1 VKLSAKYLATIRN
14 AILWMTL
21 IPASSSAIAQG
32 PNQQQGRYVA
42 PRSSF
47 ISDPAETPIKL
58 TFGTLPLAQ
67 IQQQLDAARAADA
80 NSPIVLTLTG
90 AYRVSDHPLTLP
102 SKTSLV
108 LYGSI
113 HAVPGA
119 PAASLISVSGQT
131 QVAISGGFL
140 DGHGAR
146 LSGIDVANS
155 SKINIDAVTITNTGQ
170 DGIVLQGGGNTVWDS
185 GSAITRCDVSNT
197 GGNGIF
203 IEDITQALILDSFV
217 HRNSGAG
224 IRVSSAYSSI
234 VNNVSRGN
242 GVGIVVDAN
251 DDLVSDNELRG
262 NRNGGIVLASSS
274 ANIAV
279 LRNSVLDNAAAGI
292 DLDGSNNLIYKN
304 TLQNA
309 HNLMDR
315 STANW
320 VVASGMPLDAPQSQY
335 FYPPTLDNP
344 HSDTIINGL
353 NRTDLA
359 LDSSSVATL
368 SGIQQAYN
376 TALQQHPNDVIVLTL
391 TGQFTA
397 DAQLLLQS
405 HTAVVLDGLF
415 QVPAG
420 SKLAQVVTAA
430 SPAQFISFSGGTIDL
445 GGLPLAGIFF
455 PSTTMAFL
463 DRITVQN
470 GGQRDVR
477 TGGGM
482 IHLQNG
488 GGYNILHA
496 NTVNNSGGRC
506 IWTQQNSA
514 RYVVLENYLANCNMD
529 GTDFDSSTSNSFAID
544 NDNVDNLR
552 YGVFI
557 EQSDSFDKVYGN
569 TTTTR
574 DVPGI
579 PGHGVGIYNN
589 ATSSGT
595 RAVTDKNT
603 VFSNVSDIIDDG
615 LRVGSIATATG
626 GVAETAHSFLFNNV
640 VKNSAGDGILFDP
653 EFPQSI
659 QNYFSQTVLSGNVTD
674 IDSIPSNGATPP
686 EFFNPPPATD
696 LALKQPV
703 TASSSAP
710 GSSPNAAVDGLAYTD
725 WIPANERQSWFTIDL
740 GSVASFGRVT
750 LKQTPGSA
758 FYRIELEVSP
768 DGATFTAI
776 PGTVRL
782 IGIDPLESIA
792 FTPVAARFLRVR
804 MEKLFGEPGGFEEI
818 AVNPL

>member
-1 VKLSAKYLATIRN
+1 MKLSAKYLAAIRN

-21 IPASSSAIAQG
+21 IPACSSALAQG
-32 PNQQQGRYVA
+32 PTPQGRYV
-42 PRSSF
+42 PPTSSF
-47 ISDPAETPIKL
+47 ISDPTETPIKL
-58 TFGTLPLAQ
+58 TFGTAPLAQ
-67 IQQQLDAARAADA
+67 IQQQLDAARAGDA
-80 NSPIVLTLTG
+80 SSPIVLTLT
-90 AYRVSDHPLTLP
+90 ATYWVSDHPLTLP

-108 LYGSI
+108 LYGSM

-119 PAASLISVSGQT
+119 AAASMIAVSGQT

-140 DGHGAR
+140 DAHGAR
-146 LSGIDVANS
+146 LSGIDVENS
-155 SKINIDAVTITNTGQ
+155 SKINIDAVTITHTGR

-185 GSAITRCDVSNT
+185 GSAITRVDVSNA
-197 GGNGIF
+197 GGNGIT
-203 IEDITQALILDSFV
+203 IEAITQALILDSFV

-224 IRVSSAYSSI
+224 IQVSSAYSSI

-242 GVGIVVDAN
+242 GVGLVVDAN
-251 DDLVSDNELRG
+251 DDLVSDNELRE
-262 NRNGGIVLASSS
+262 NRNGGLVLASSS

-279 LRNSVLDNAAAGI
+279 LRNAVLDNAVAGI
-292 DLDGSNNLIYKN
+292 DFDGTNNLLYKN
-304 TLQNA
+304 NLHNA
-309 HNLMDR
+309 HDLTDR

-320 VVASGMPLDAPQSQY
+320 VVAAAMPLDAPQSQY

-359 LDSSSVATL
+359 LDSSTVATL
-368 SGIQQAYN
+368 SGVQQAYN

-405 HTAVVLDGLF
+405 HTAVVLDGVF

-420 SKLAQVVTAA
+420 SKLTQVVTAA
-430 SPAQFISFSGGTIDL
+430 NPSQFIAFSGGTIDL
-445 GGLPLAGIFF
+445 NGLPLAGIYF
-455 PSTTMAFL
+455 PSTTLAFL

-506 IWTQQNSA
+506 IWTQENAA

-589 ATSSGT
+589 ATSGAQ

-603 VFSNVSDIIDDG
+603 VFSNVSDIIGDG

-626 GVAETAHSFLFNNV
+626 GIAETAHSFLFNNIV
-640 VKNSAGDGILFDP
+640 RNSARYGILFDT

-659 QNYFSQTVLSGNVTD
+659 QNYFSQTVLAGNATD
-674 IDSIPSNGATPP
+674 IHSIPSNEATPP
-686 EFFNPPPATD
+686 EVFNPPPAID
-696 LALKQPV
+696 LALKQTV
-703 TASSSAP
+703 SASSSAP
-710 GSSPNAAVDGLAYTD
+710 GTSADAAVDGLAYTH
-725 WIPANERQSWFTIDL
+725 WTPANERRSWISIDL
-740 GSVASFGRVT
+740 GSVTSFGRVT
-750 LKQTPGSA
+750 LKQTSGSA
-758 FYRIELEVSP
+758 LYRIELEDSS
-768 DGATFTAI
+768 DGSTFTAI

-782 IGIDPLESIA
+782 TGIDPLQSIV
-792 FTPVAARFLRVR
+792 FPPVAARFLRVR
-804 MEKLFGEPGGFEEI
+804 MEKLLGEPSGFEEI
-818 AVNPL
+818 AVNPM

>member
-1 VKLSAKYLATIRN
+1 MKLSAKSVAVIRN
-14 AILWMTL
+14 TIFWMIL
-21 IPASSSAIAQG
+21 IPTGSSAIAQG
-32 PNQQQGRYVA
+32 PNPQGRYV
-42 PRSSF
+42 PPTSSF
-47 ISDPAETPIKL
+47 ISDPTETPIKL

-67 IQQQLDAARAADA
+67 IQQQLDAARAGDA

-90 AYRVSDHPLTLP
+90 TYLVSNHPLTLP

-108 LYGSI
+108 LYGSL

-119 PAASLISVSGQT
+119 SATSLIAVSGQT

-140 DGHGAR
+140 DAHGAR
-146 LSGIDVANS
+146 LTGIDVENS
-155 SKINIDAVTITNTGQ
+155 SKVNIDAVTITHTGH

-185 GSAITRCDVSNT
+185 GSAITRCDVSNA
-197 GGNGIF
+197 GGNGITL
-203 IEDITQALILDSFV
+203 EAITQALILDSFV

-234 VNNVSRGN
+234 VNNVSREN

-251 DDLVSDNELRG
+251 DDLVSDNELQG
-262 NRNGGIVLASSS
+262 NRNGGVVLASTS
-274 ANIAV
+274 ANSAV
-279 LRNSVLDNAAAGI
+279 LRNSVLDNAVAGI
-292 DLDGSNNLIYKN
+292 DFDGTNNLIYKN

-309 HNLMDR
+309 NNLTDR
-315 STANW
+315 SAANW
-320 VVASGMPLDAPQSQY
+320 VIAAGMPLNAPQSQY
-335 FYPPTLDNP
+335 FYPPTVDNP

-359 LDSSSVATL
+359 LDSGSVATL
-368 SGIQQAYN
+368 SGVQQAYN

-397 DAQLLLQS
+397 DAPLLLQS
-405 HTAVVLDGLF
+405 RTAVVLNGLF
-415 QVPAG
+415 QVPAD

-430 SPAQFISFSGGTIDL
+430 NPSQFISFSGGTIEL
-445 GGLPLAGIFF
+445 GGRPLAGIFF
-455 PSTTMAFL
+455 PSTTMAFI
-463 DRITVQN
+463 DQVTVQN

-477 TGGGM
+477 TSGGM

-506 IWTQQNSA
+506 IWTQQSVA

-557 EQSDSFDKVYGN
+557 EQSDSFNKVYGN

-589 ATSSGT
+589 ATSSAA

-603 VFSNVSDIIDDG
+603 VFSNVSDIINDG

-626 GVAETAHSFLFNNV
+626 GVAETAHSFLFNNIAR
-640 VKNSAGDGILFDP
+640 NSGRAGIFFDAQ
-653 EFPQSI
+653 FPQSI
-659 QNYFSQTVLSGNVTD
+659 QNYFSQTVFSGNATD
-674 IDSIPSNGATPP
+674 IVSNPSNGATPP
-686 EFFNPPPATD
+686 EFFNPPAAID
-696 LALKQPV
+696 LALKQTV
-703 TASSSAP
+703 SASSSAP
-710 GSSPNAAVDGLAYTD
+710 GSSPGAAVDGLGFTH
-725 WIPANERQSWFTIDL
+725 WTPANERRSWFTIDL

-758 FYRIELEVSP
+758 LYGIELESSQ
-768 DGATFTAI
+768 DGSTFTAI
-776 PGTVRL
+776 PWAVRL
-782 IGIDPLESIA
+782 IGIEPLESISFA
-792 FTPVAARFLRVR
+792 PVAARFLRVR
-804 MEKLFGEPGGFEEI
+804 MEKLLGEPAGFEEI
-818 AVNPL
+818 AVNPM

>member
-1 VKLSAKYLATIRN
+1 MKLSNT
-14 AILWMTL
+14 ILWMLL
-21 IPASSSAIAQG
+21 ISASAGALAQG
-32 PNQQQGRYVA
+32 PNLLGRYVPPA
-42 PRSSF
+42 SSF
-47 ISDPAETPIKL
+47 ISDPTETPIKL
-58 TFGTLPLAQ
+58 TFGTRPLAQ
-67 IQQQLDAARAADA
+67 IQQQLDAARASDSS
-80 NSPIVLTLTG
+80 SPIVLTLTG
-90 AYRVSDHPLTLP
+90 TYLVIDHPLTLP

-108 LYGSI
+108 LYGSM

-119 PAASLISVSGQT
+119 AAASLISVSGQT

-140 DGHGAR
+140 DGHGVP
-146 LSGIDVANS
+146 LSGIDIESS
-155 SKINIDAVTITNTGQ
+155 SKVNIDAVTITHTGR
-170 DGIVLQGGGNTVWDS
+170 DGIVLQGAGNTVWDS
-185 GSAITRCDVSNT
+185 GSALTRCDVSNA
-197 GGNGIF
+197 GGNGITV
-203 IEDITQALILDSFV
+203 EGITQALILDSFV

-251 DDLVSDNELRG
+251 DDLVSDNELRE
-262 NRNGGIVLASSS
+262 NRNGGIVLASTS

-279 LRNSVLDNAAAGI
+279 LRNSVLENAVAGI
-292 DLDGSNNLIYKN
+292 DFDGSNNLLYKN
-304 TLQNA
+304 DLRNA
-309 HNLMDR
+309 RNLTDH
-315 STANW
+315 SSANW
-320 VVASGMPLDAPQSQY
+320 VVATDMPLEAPQSQY
-335 FYPPTLDNP
+335 FHPPTIDNP

-353 NRTDLA
+353 SRTDLA
-359 LDSSSVATL
+359 LDSSAIATL
-368 SGIQQAYN
+368 SGVQQAYN
-376 TALQQHPNDVIVLTL
+376 GALQQHPNDVIVLTL

-397 DAQLLLQS
+397 DAPLQLQS
-405 HTAVVLDGLF
+405 RTAVVLDGLF

-420 SKLAQVVTAA
+420 SKLTQVVTAA
-430 SPAQFISFSGGTIDL
+430 NPSQFISFSGGTIDL
-445 GGLPLAGIFF
+445 GGLPLGGILF

-506 IWTQQNSA
+506 IWTQENAA

-544 NDNVDNLR
+544 NENVDNLR

-589 ATSSGT
+589 ATSSAA

-603 VFSNVSDIIDDG
+603 VFSNVSDIIGDG

-626 GVAETAHSFLFNNV
+626 GVAETAHSFLFNNIV
-640 VKNSAGDGILFDP
+640 HDSARYGILFDT

-659 QNYFSQTVLSGNVTD
+659 QNYFSQTVLAGNATD
-674 IDSIPSNGATPP
+674 IHSIPSNAATPP
-686 EFFNPPPATD
+686 EVFNPPPAVD
-696 LALKQPV
+696 LALKQAV
-703 TASSSAP
+703 SASSSAP
-710 GSSPNAAVDGLAYTD
+710 GASPEAAVDGLSYTH
-725 WIPANERQSWFTIDL
+725 WTPANERRSWFSIDL
-740 GSVASFGRVT
+740 GSAASVGRVS
-750 LKQTPGSA
+750 LKLTPVSA
-758 FYRIELEVSP
+758 VYRIELESSS
-768 DGATFTAI
+768 DGTTFTAV

-782 IGIDPLESIA
+782 IGIEPLESIV
-792 FTPVAARFLRVR
+792 FTPVVARFLRVR
-804 MEKLFGEPGGFEEI
+804 MEKLLGEPSGFEEI
-818 AVNPL
+818 AVNPM

>member
-1 VKLSAKYLATIRN
+1 MKLSAKCIAAVRN
-14 AILWMTL
+14 ALLPVTL
-21 IPASSSAIAQG
+21 IAVSSSATAQG
-32 PNQQQGRYVA
+32 PNLQGRYVA
-42 PRSSF
+42 PTSSF
-47 ISDPAETPIKL
+47 ISDPTETPVKL
-58 TFGTLPLAQ
+58 TFGTVPLAQ

-90 AYRVSDHPLTLP
+90 TYWVTGHPLALP

-113 HAVPGA
+113 HAVPGV
-119 PAASLISVSGQT
+119 PAASMIAVSGQT
-131 QVAISGGFL
+131 EVAISGGFL
-140 DGHGAR
+140 DAHGAH
-146 LSGIDVANS
+146 LSGIAVANS
-155 SKINIDAVTITNTGQ
+155 SKVNIDAVTIANTGE

-185 GSAITRCDVSNT
+185 GSAITRCDVSNA
-197 GGNGIF
+197 GGNGITL
-203 IEDITQALILDSFV
+203 EDITQALILDSFV

-242 GVGIVVDAN
+242 DVGIVVDAN
-251 DDLVSDNELRG
+251 DDLVSDNELSG
-262 NRNGGIVLASSS
+262 NRNGGIVLETTS

-279 LRNSVLDNAAAGI
+279 LRNSVLDNTGTGI
-292 DLDGSNNLIYKN
+292 DFDGTNNLLYKN
-304 TLQNA
+304 DLRNAQN
-309 HNLMDR
+309 LTDR
-315 STANW
+315 SAANW
-320 VVASGMPLDAPQSQY
+320 VVAAGVPLEAPQSRY
-335 FYPPTLDNP
+335 FHPPTVDNP
-344 HSDTIINGL
+344 HSDTIVNGL

-359 LDSSSVATL
+359 IDSGTVATL

-405 HTAVVLDGLF
+405 RTAVVLDGLF

-420 SKLAQVVTAA
+420 SKLTQVVTAA
-430 SPAQFISFSGGTIDL
+430 NPSQFISFSGGTIDL

-455 PSTTMAFL
+455 PSTTL
-463 DRITVQN
+463 SLIERTTVQN
-470 GGQRDVR
+470 GGIRDVR

-488 GGYNILHA
+488 GGYNILNA

-506 IWTQQNSA
+506 IWTQQSAA

-557 EQSDSFDKVYGN
+557 EQSDSFNKVYGN

-589 ATSSGT
+589 ATSSAA

-603 VFSNVSDIIDDG
+603 VFSNVSDIIGDG

-626 GVAETAHSFLFNNV
+626 GVAETAHSFLFNNIV
-640 VKNSAGDGILFDP
+640 RNSARDGILFDTQ
-653 EFPQSI
+653 FPRSV
-659 QNYFSQTVLSGNVTD
+659 QNYFSQTVLAGNATD
-674 IDSIPSNGATPP
+674 TNSIPSNGATPP
-686 EFFNPPPATD
+686 EFFNPPPAIN
-696 LALKQPV
+696 LAVKRSV
-703 TASSSAP
+703 SASSSAP
-710 GSSPNAAVDGLAYTD
+710 GSSAEAAVDGLAYTH
-725 WIPANERQSWFTIDL
+725 WSPANERRSWFSIDL
-740 GSVASFGRVT
+740 GSVVSLGRVT
-750 LKQTPGSA
+750 LKQAPGSA
-758 FYRIELEVSP
+758 LYRLELESSS
-768 DGATFTAI
+768 DNTTFTAI

-782 IGIDPLESIA
+782 SGIEPVESIVFA
-792 FTPVAARFLRVR
+792 PIAARFLRVR
-804 MEKLFGEPGGFEEI
+804 MEKLLGEASGFEEI

>member
-1 VKLSAKYLATIRN
+1 VKLSAKYLAAIGN

-21 IPASSSAIAQG
+21 IPTSSSALAQG
-32 PNQQQGRYVA
+32 PNLQGRYV
-42 PRSSF
+42 PPTSSF
-47 ISDPAETPIKL
+47 ISDPTETPIKL

-67 IQQQLDAARAADA
+67 IQQQLDAARANDA

-90 AYRVSDHPLTLP
+90 TYLVSDHPLTLP

-108 LYGSI
+108 LYGSM

-119 PAASLISVSGQT
+119 AAASLISVSGQT

-140 DGHGAR
+140 DAHGAH
-146 LSGIDVANS
+146 LSGIDIENS
-155 SKINIDAVTITNTGQ
+155 RKVNIDAVTVTHTGQ
-170 DGIVLQGGGNTVWDS
+170 DGIVLQGAGNTVWDS
-185 GSAITRCDVSNT
+185 GSAITRCDVSNAS
-197 GGNGIF
+197 GNGITL
-203 IEDITQALILDSFV
+203 EDITQALILDSFV

-242 GVGIVVDAN
+242 GVGIVVAAN
-251 DDLVSDNELRG
+251 DDLVSDNELGG
-262 NRNGGIVLASSS
+262 NRNGGIVLESSS

-279 LRNSVLDNAAAGI
+279 LRNAVLDNAVAGI
-292 DLDGSNNLIYKN
+292 DFDGTNNLIYKN
-304 TLQNA
+304 DLRNA
-309 HNLMDR
+309 HNLTDR

-320 VVASGMPLDAPQSQY
+320 VVASSMPLDAPQSQY

-344 HSDTIINGL
+344 HSETIINGL

-359 LDSSSVATL
+359 LDSSTVATL
-368 SGIQQAYN
+368 SGVQQAYN

-391 TGQFTA
+391 TGQFIA

-405 HTAVVLDGLF
+405 RTAVVLDGLF

-420 SKLAQVVTAA
+420 SKLSQVVTAA
-430 SPAQFISFSGGTIDL
+430 NPSQFISFSGGTIDL

-463 DRITVQN
+463 DQITVQN

-506 IWTQQNSA
+506 IWTQENAA

-557 EQSDSFDKVYGN
+557 EQSDSFDQVYGN

-589 ATSSGT
+589 ATSSAA

-603 VFSNVSDIIDDG
+603 VFSNVSDIIANG

-626 GVAETAHSFLFNNV
+626 GVAETAHSFLFNNIV
-640 VKNSAGDGILFDP
+640 RNSTGNGILFDT

-659 QNYFSQTVLSGNVTD
+659 QNYFSQTVLSGNATD

-686 EFFNPPPATD
+686 EFFNPPPAID
-696 LALKQPV
+696 LALKQTV
-703 TASSSAP
+703 SASSSAP
-710 GSSPNAAVDGLAYTD
+710 GSSPDAAVDGLAYTQ
-725 WIPANERQSWFTIDL
+725 WTPANERRSWFSIDL

-768 DGATFTAI
+768 DGTTFTAI

-804 MEKLFGEPGGFEEI
+804 LEKLLGEPTGFAQI
-818 AVNPL
+818 AVNPM